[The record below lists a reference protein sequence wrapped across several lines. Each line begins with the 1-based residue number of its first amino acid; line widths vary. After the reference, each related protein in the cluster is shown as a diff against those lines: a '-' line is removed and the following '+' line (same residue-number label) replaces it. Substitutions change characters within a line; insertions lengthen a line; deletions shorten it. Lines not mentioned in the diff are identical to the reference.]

1 MLVSKL
7 SALQHCPWEFFYH
20 ILFFLICLSV
30 FSLPT
35 PLALIYGFP
44 KYPLPVW
51 ILSPLSL
58 MVILQQHGGVI
69 NLSNSVWGGGKHR
82 YFTGNQCSTLRI
94 RWTVNSSEAI
104 FSSLFKH
111 ITILDKEIH
120 VEFLKKKKSHLLLF
134 LWCSPS
140 NAVIYAFF
148 VRTLARSNSF
158 PNKANL
164 TQRQNLMDAF
174 FFKNNEFPNA
184 LKLTQCSYEAWF
196 WSLKTITVTLTVSI
210 KCQQWTIKHL
220 LCQDDSGQWS

>member
-1 MLVSKL
+1 MGCWCQNSLHYNTVPESF
-7 SALQHCPWEFFYH
+7 SITYFFS
-20 ILFFLICLSV
+20 LFASLSV

-104 FSSLFKH
+104 FSSSFKH

-120 VEFLKKKKSHLLLF
+120 VEFLKKKSHLLLF
-134 LWCSPS
+134 L
-140 NAVIYAFF
+140 
-148 VRTLARSNSF
+148 
-158 PNKANL
+158 
-164 TQRQNLMDAF
+164 
-174 FFKNNEFPNA
+174 
-184 LKLTQCSYEAWF
+184 
-196 WSLKTITVTLTVSI
+196 
-210 KCQQWTIKHL
+210 
-220 LCQDDSGQWS
+220 